1 VNGESTFHETA
12 TRGGMTRYLHIKSR
26 RCGHKRS
33 IEILVCMC
41 RSKDYSAYLTQ
52 SGDCKF
58 SRRGFRSWIGVPG
71 MSRIY
76 SGCAPR
82 RAEPIPAGF
91 HASCAYVPWPVDA
104 GSATGFRASP
114 SGAYFTLQDIGR
126 LQWLTPDRVTK
137 ETPDATMLRSGHSLD
152 DRQAQSDDRL
162 HLETIALGSGNSSVS
177 RFAAAVKCGRIEQL
191 ILPPSD
197 RHTRGLR
204 PWQ

>member
-1 VNGESTFHETA
+1 MNGESTFHETA
-12 TRGGMTRYLHIKSR
+12 IRGGMTQYLCIKSR
-26 RCGHKRS
+26 RCRHKRS
-33 IEILVCMC
+33 IGILVCLC
-41 RSKDYSAYLTQ
+41 RSKDYSAHLTQ

-58 SRRGFRSWIGVPG
+58 SRRGFRSWVGVPG

-91 HASCAYVPWPVDA
+91 NAACASVPPPINAGADKGFHAPP
-104 GSATGFRASP
+104 GSA
-114 SGAYFTLQDIGR
+114 YLTLQDIGR
-126 LQWLTPDRVTK
+126 LQWLAPDLVTK
-137 ETPDATMLRSGHSLD
+137 EIPDATMLQSEHSFD
-152 DRQAQSDDRL
+152 DRQAHSQDWFRL
-162 HLETIALGSGNSSVS
+162 KTIALGSGNSSVS

-204 PWQ
+204 TWQ